1 MIAISPLSP
10 LTMTINFIA
19 QREAKSFE
27 REIGK
32 YGESS
37 FALERAIDMALNCKI
52 VEVSARA
59 QRWALEIVH
68 VQLWSD

>member
-37 FALERAIDMALNCKI
+37 FALARVVDMAFNCRTAEI
-52 VEVSARA
+52 RARA
-59 QRWALEIVH
+59 QRWALETMNMR
-68 VQLWSD
+68 LCAD